1 MSNDPPPWADNTASR
16 PTCSTCG
23 VPVDEGQTRCP
34 ECRRAPH
41 EAPGTSGAAPA
52 GSEALP
58 DPPSEAAAAPLFPGT
73 GERSLLFP
81 PTAQIRRASPAEGA
95 PTTPRTGGPRRLV
108 ESAVDAGS
116 AGDTTDPP
124 WGGAKPVSPP
134 ASAPRGA
141 PPPGAAPP
149 PLHPPAP
156 SAQQTADHG
165 LIVGV
170 VNGSVSMDSLH
181 HRFWGVK
188 ALVALA
194 LVGLFLVLAGGLDD
208 GARAG
213 ASLLSVLVAPL
224 LLLVCF
230 GLIFSVV
237 LGIGAGR
244 YFGGLRR
251 ACGAVVRTV
260 TRTLTRGISAGARGS
275 VGALRSAPTSEHAV
289 TVRRFR
295 VQSITGQIVACVLVG
310 ELVGDEVRHGD
321 VVRFT
326 ARSTRH
332 GHYEPRRIDVLSSPV
347 GPIVSTVTV
356 RPSTRFL
363 IALWGDRV
371 AKVLAAIIA
380 LGVVV
385 SVWQAL
391 M

>member
-1 MSNDPPPWADNTASR
+1 M
-16 PTCSTCG
+16 
-23 VPVDEGQTRCP
+23 
-34 ECRRAPH
+34 
-41 EAPGTSGAAPA
+41 
-52 GSEALP
+52 
-58 DPPSEAAAAPLFPGT
+58 
-73 GERSLLFP
+73 
-81 PTAQIRRASPAEGA
+81 
-95 PTTPRTGGPRRLV
+95 
-108 ESAVDAGS
+108 
-116 AGDTTDPP
+116 
-124 WGGAKPVSPP
+124 
-134 ASAPRGA
+134 
-141 PPPGAAPP
+141 
-149 PLHPPAP
+149 
-156 SAQQTADHG
+156 
-165 LIVGV
+165 
-170 VNGSVSMDSLH
+170 NGSVSMDSLH